1 METNISSAQ
10 KEVPE
15 LPPPS
20 QQSLTQ
26 GFEAQEPL
34 EKIDSIILNKDTA
47 CNNLISKQTTVE
59 PGIVSTQPDRVLEPS
74 RTPDHDLLNA
84 IVLDTWST
92 EAHCSDTLGEGPPY
106 FKDFAGIDLIFR
118 WLRQIDNAKDG
129 RCGRTDPKV
138 LVHRLRVIKEKF
150 DRALL
155 ARSLTKIV
163 QKSGRG
169 IPAEEGCVEEESAG
183 GDSLREATIEDGSF
197 EGITLLGSTGEVAS
211 TEGSIGEDI
220 VPEVGTGHDSFDDD
234 SFVEGMALNNSSA
247 GARSPNEMNPETRR
261 DMTPGVPRHVKAT
274 KIGLRMVLMYTEGMF
289 RHRRTLNDSVWVACL
304 AMGKKVLGKSQA
316 EPETR
321 LFLAESPEL
330 WKELEMCFAQAMS
343 EIERQSF
350 ISVDAANEASGASNA
365 DVMLA
370 NQVNLTKDLE
380 RLNDLLMIARNML
393 ATTNKA
399 QNLAATSAFDK
410 QVIKY
415 IDLCV
420 RVTARGYDGD
430 NNQRAEAQ
438 WTSIIG
444 FYKKVLITCLQ
455 FLHNLVMHNETRKL
469 HLWLELFGKS
479 KSSDP
484 FFDVQLTRV
493 SQDPTVPESTDE
505 RRSSAGNEATNHIG
519 SPETSVPTN
528 GHGNTNKLE
537 QEEATPFT
545 DSQSDYENAFNKG
558 TALLMHKVEQ
568 LRMEVSDTVQD
579 HAQLQMTETDADS
592 NENGIA
598 SNQQP
603 SQPRRL
609 GEGDPVGIFGQTES
623 SVNPDEIRDEDMRV
637 LKTPESA
644 AKTLSEAKD
653 QLMAR
658 LQEPAPA
665 PLGRNRPPMRHNL
678 SEQAVNEEGQQY
690 SGYAETQLSDIA
702 ADGSAEDEDDEDEEG
717 LLGVSDQERGLLTDI
732 PLVLG
737 PQEIEALPMLIQL
750 GIMRIPHDASRTE
763 ETTSRLNKMQAV
775 RCNLLLA
782 QDTGRN
788 LLRELL
794 IFIAAWDLQDDEFYF
809 KLMMC
814 ILEDILHNGLMPFA
828 YQTFGEL
835 KDIVSPAQSIIIKIL
850 TQIFRKKQGLPPANG
865 AEAPIGSSLRR
876 EAPTRVDLLI
886 VRYIFTVFRQSIIP
900 ETCALIYLQGQ
911 IRLGVAFPEDFPLTL
926 WDMERVYEGVYQFL
940 EFFAVLTENET
951 WKELLVRW
959 EIVSELVTLLRELDA
974 SIPKAPLTATSQP
987 TAQTQPASNGTADP
1001 LDTVQDPTSAPLLI
1015 ERPYDPVPND
1025 APPPSV
1031 YEGDSSRP
1039 DSPDPDLTDPHPAEF
1054 EWRNLKKLV
1063 VLVLSSLVWKSPAVQ
1078 DQIRQYGGVE
1088 MVLSCCNYDANNPY
1102 IREHAIMCLRFLLE
1116 NCPRNQQIVEQLEA
1130 RKVVPDE
1137 VLDKQGYE
1145 TFIDAEGKVGLRRK
1159 DGVVV
1164 HADMA

>member
-1 METNISSAQ
+1 MD
-10 KEVPE
+10 PE
-15 LPPPS
+15 L
-20 QQSLTQ
+20 
-26 GFEAQEPL
+26 
-34 EKIDSIILNKDTA
+34 
-47 CNNLISKQTTVE
+47 
-59 PGIVSTQPDRVLEPS
+59 
-74 RTPDHDLLNA
+74 
-84 IVLDTWST
+84 
-92 EAHCSDTLGEGPPY
+92 
-106 FKDFAGIDLIFR
+106 
-118 WLRQIDNAKDG
+118 
-129 RCGRTDPKV
+129 
-138 LVHRLRVIKEKF
+138 
-150 DRALL
+150 
-155 ARSLTKIV
+155 
-163 QKSGRG
+163 
-169 IPAEEGCVEEESAG
+169 
-183 GDSLREATIEDGSF
+183 
-197 EGITLLGSTGEVAS
+197 
-211 TEGSIGEDI
+211 
-220 VPEVGTGHDSFDDD
+220 
-234 SFVEGMALNNSSA
+234 
-247 GARSPNEMNPETRR
+247 RR
-261 DMTPGVPRHVKAT
+261 DMNPGVPKHVKAT

-289 RHRRTLNDSVWVACL
+289 RHRRTLNDSVWAACL
-304 AMGKKVLGKSQA
+304 AMGKKVLAKSQA
-316 EPETR
+316 EPEAR
-321 LFLAESPEL
+321 QFLAESPEI
-330 WKELEMCFAQAMS
+330 WKELEMCFAQAMP
-343 EIERQSF
+343 EIERESF
-350 ISVDAANEASGASNA
+350 ISVDAANEANGASNA

-430 NNQRAEAQ
+430 SNQRAEAQ
-438 WTSIIG
+438 WTTIIG

-484 FFDVQLTRV
+484 FFDVQFTRV
-493 SQDPTVPESTDE
+493 DQGPSIPELEDGQSSSTRNE
-505 RRSSAGNEATNHIG
+505 QTHHAGSSEI
-519 SPETSVPTN
+519 SVPADGLAKATD
-528 GHGNTNKLE
+528 LE
-537 QEEATPFT
+537 QEEVTPFT
-545 DSQSDYENAFNKG
+545 DSQSDYENAFKQG

-568 LRMEVSDTVQD
+568 LRMEVSDPTPQARKLSGVESIKT
-579 HAQLQMTETDADS
+579 LETA
-592 NENGIA
+592 G
-598 SNQQP
+598 
-603 SQPRRL
+603 
-609 GEGDPVGIFGQTES
+609 S
-623 SVNPDEIRDEDMRV
+623 SVNSDEIRDEDMRI

-658 LQEPAPA
+658 LQEPTPA
-665 PLGRNRPPMRHNL
+665 PLGRNRPPIRHNP
-678 SEQAVNEEGQQY
+678 SEQAVNDEGQQY

-702 ADGSAEDEDDEDEEG
+702 ADGSAEDEDEEDEEG

-750 GIMRIPHDASRTE
+750 GIMRIPHDASKSE
-763 ETTSRLNKMQAV
+763 EVTSSLNKMQAV

-782 QDTGRN
+782 QDAGRN

-850 TQIFRKKQGLPPANG
+850 TQIFRKKQGLPPVNG
-865 AEAPIGSSLRR
+865 AEAPAGLPPRR

-911 IRLGVAFPEDFPLTL
+911 IRQGAAFPEDFPLTL

-951 WKELLVRW
+951 WKDLLVRW

-974 SIPKAPLTATSQP
+974 SIPKAPLTATSPP
-987 TAQTQPASNGTADP
+987 TAHPQAASNGTPDAPDSS
-1001 LDTVQDPTSAPLLI
+1001 QDPTVAAAPLLI
-1015 ERPYDPVPND
+1015 ERPYDPVPPD
-1025 APPPSV
+1025 ARPASV
-1031 YEGDSSRP
+1031 YEGESSSRP
-1039 DSPDPDLTDPHPAEF
+1039 ESPDAELADPHPAEF

-1063 VLVLSSLVWKSPAVQ
+1063 VLVLSSLVWKAPAVQ
-1078 DQIRQYGGVE
+1078 EQIRRHGGVE
-1088 MVLSCCNYDANNPY
+1088 MVLGCCAYDAHNPY

-1116 NCPRNQQIVEQLEA
+1116 NCPRNQLIVEQLEA
-1130 RKVVPDE
+1130 RKVVPNE

-1145 TFIDAEGKVGLRRK
+1145 TFIDGEGKVGLRRK
-1159 DGVVV
+1159 DGGVVR
-1164 HADMA
+1164 ADV

>member
-1 METNISSAQ
+1 
-10 KEVPE
+10 
-15 LPPPS
+15 
-20 QQSLTQ
+20 
-26 GFEAQEPL
+26 
-34 EKIDSIILNKDTA
+34 
-47 CNNLISKQTTVE
+47 
-59 PGIVSTQPDRVLEPS
+59 
-74 RTPDHDLLNA
+74 
-84 IVLDTWST
+84 
-92 EAHCSDTLGEGPPY
+92 
-106 FKDFAGIDLIFR
+106 
-118 WLRQIDNAKDG
+118 
-129 RCGRTDPKV
+129 
-138 LVHRLRVIKEKF
+138 
-150 DRALL
+150 
-155 ARSLTKIV
+155 
-163 QKSGRG
+163 
-169 IPAEEGCVEEESAG
+169 
-183 GDSLREATIEDGSF
+183 
-197 EGITLLGSTGEVAS
+197 
-211 TEGSIGEDI
+211 
-220 VPEVGTGHDSFDDD
+220 
-234 SFVEGMALNNSSA
+234 
-247 GARSPNEMNPETRR
+247 
-261 DMTPGVPRHVKAT
+261 
-274 KIGLRMVLMYTEGMF
+274 
-289 RHRRTLNDSVWVACL
+289 
-304 AMGKKVLGKSQA
+304 
-316 EPETR
+316 
-321 LFLAESPEL
+321 
-330 WKELEMCFAQAMS
+330 
-343 EIERQSF
+343 
-350 ISVDAANEASGASNA
+350 
-365 DVMLA
+365 
-370 NQVNLTKDLE
+370 
-380 RLNDLLMIARNML
+380 
-393 ATTNKA
+393 
-399 QNLAATSAFDK
+399 
-410 QVIKY
+410 
-415 IDLCV
+415 
-420 RVTARGYDGD
+420 
-430 NNQRAEAQ
+430 
-438 WTSIIG
+438 
-444 FYKKVLITCLQ
+444 
-455 FLHNLVMHNETRKL
+455 MHNETRKL

-479 KSSDP
+479 KASDP

-493 SQDPTVPESTDE
+493 RQGPADSEPVDGQ
-505 RRSSAGNEATNHIG
+505 RSLAGNEGTSQRG
-519 SPETSVPTN
+519 SPETSVPAN
-528 GHGNTNKLE
+528 GHANTDEVE

-579 HAQLQMTETDADS
+579 HGQLQMKEPDTTS
-592 NENGIA
+592 NEDGIA
-598 SNQQP
+598 SSQHP
-603 SQPRRL
+603 SQARKIT
-609 GEGDPVGIFGQTES
+609 GGDPVETIGQTDS
-623 SVNPDEIRDEDMRV
+623 SLNPDEIRDEDMRI

-665 PLGRNRPPMRHNL
+665 PLGRNRPPIRHNV
-678 SEQAVNEEGQQY
+678 SEQAVNDEGQQY

-750 GIMRIPHDASRTE
+750 GIMRIPQDASRTE

-850 TQIFRKKQGLPPANG
+850 TQIFRKKQGLPPVNG

-911 IRLGVAFPEDFPLTL
+911 IRIGVAFPEDFPLTL

-974 SIPKAPLTATSQP
+974 SIPKAPLTATPQP
-987 TAQTQPASNGTADP
+987 TTAPTPAPNGTADDHP
-1001 LDTVQDPTSAPLLI
+1001 DPTTQDPTSAPLLI
-1015 ERPYDPVPND
+1015 ERPYDPVPTD
-1025 APPPSV
+1025 ARPPSV

-1039 DSPDPDLTDPHPAEF
+1039 ESPDPDLTDPHPAEF

-1063 VLVLSSLVWKSPAVQ
+1063 VLVLSSLVWKAPAVQ

-1116 NCPRNQQIVEQLEA
+1116 NCPRNQLIVEQLEA
-1130 RKVVPDE
+1130 RKVVPNE

-1145 TFIDAEGKVGLRRK
+1145 TFIDTEGKVGLRRK

-1164 HADMA
+1164 HADLA

>member
-1 METNISSAQ
+1 MERPNTGIDQ
-10 KEVPE
+10 KRILE
-15 LPPPS
+15 LPPP
-20 QQSLTQ
+20 Q
-26 GFEAQEPL
+26 G
-34 EKIDSIILNKDTA
+34 
-47 CNNLISKQTTVE
+47 LI
-59 PGIVSTQPDRVLEPS
+59 
-74 RTPDHDLLNA
+74 
-84 IVLDTWST
+84 
-92 EAHCSDTLGEGPPY
+92 EG
-106 FKDFAGIDLIFR
+106 
-118 WLRQIDNAKDG
+118 
-129 RCGRTDPKV
+129 T
-138 LVHRLRVIKEKF
+138 
-150 DRALL
+150 
-155 ARSLTKIV
+155 
-163 QKSGRG
+163 
-169 IPAEEGCVEEESAG
+169 
-183 GDSLREATIEDGSF
+183 
-197 EGITLLGSTGEVAS
+197 TGE
-211 TEGSIGEDI
+211 EIGS
-220 VPEVGTGHDSFDDD
+220 GTGAGHANDRLIQ
-234 SFVEGMALNNSSA
+234 EMPLKPSSA
-247 GARSPNEMNPETRR
+247 EAGPASEMNPEIQGDANPEPRR
-261 DMTPGVPRHVKAT
+261 ATDPGVPRHVKAT
-274 KIGLRMVLMYTEGMF
+274 NIGLRMVLMYTEGMF

-321 LFLAESPEL
+321 QFLAESPEV
-330 WKELEMCFAQAMS
+330 WKELELCFVQAMP

-380 RLNDLLMIARNML
+380 RLNDLLMIARNLL

-444 FYKKVLITCLQ
+444 FYKKLLITCLQ
-455 FLHNLVMHNETRKL
+455 FLHNLIMHNETRKL

-493 SQDPTVPESTDE
+493 SQGPP
-505 RRSSAGNEATNHIG
+505 N
-519 SPETSVPTN
+519 PETADGQKPTAGSEVTHDLGASGSSGPANAHATTN
-528 GHGNTNKLE
+528 GLE
-537 QEEATPFT
+537 QDEAPPFT
-545 DSQSDYENAFNKG
+545 DSQGDYENAFDKG

-568 LRMEVSDTVQD
+568 LRLEVSDTLQG
-579 HAQLQMTETDADS
+579 HAQLQMTDPNTISNTD
-592 NENGIA
+592 GIVPT
-598 SNQQP
+598 QHP
-603 SQPRRL
+603 SQGRSPS
-609 GEGDPVGIFGQTES
+609 EGYPAGTVGQIHT
-623 SVNPDEIRDEDMRV
+623 SVHPDEIRDEDMRII
-637 LKTPESA
+637 KTPEAA

-665 PLGRNRPPMRHNL
+665 PLGRNRPPIRHNV
-678 SEQAVNEEGQQY
+678 SEQGVNEEGQQY
-690 SGYAETQLSDIA
+690 TSYAETQLSDIA
-702 ADGSAEDEDDEDEEG
+702 ADGSAEDEEDEDEEG
-717 LLGVSDQERGLLTDI
+717 PLGMSDQERGLLTDI

-750 GIMRIPHDASRTE
+750 GIMRIPQDASRTD
-763 ETTSRLNKMQAV
+763 ETTSGLNKMQAV

-809 KLMMC
+809 KLMMS

-850 TQIFRKKQGLPPANG
+850 TQIFRKKQGLPPVNG
-865 AEAPIGSSLRR
+865 AEAPPGSSLRR
-876 EAPTRVDLLI
+876 DAPTRVDLLI

-974 SIPKAPLTATSQP
+974 SIPKAPLAATPQPTSQP
-987 TAQTQPASNGTADP
+987 RPATSNGPADP
-1001 LDTVQDPTSAPLLI
+1001 PDRPADPTTPAPLLI
-1015 ERPYDPVPND
+1015 ERPYDPVPTD
-1025 APPPSV
+1025 AHPASA

-1039 DSPDPDLTDPHPAEF
+1039 ESPDADGADPHPAEF

-1063 VLVLSSLVWKSPAVQ
+1063 VLVLSSLVWKAPAVQ
-1078 DQIRQYGGVE
+1078 EQIRRYGGVE
-1088 MVLSCCNYDANNPY
+1088 MVLGCCSYDAHNPY

-1116 NCPRNQQIVEQLEA
+1116 NCPANQQIVEQLEA
-1130 RKVVPDE
+1130 RKVVPNE

-1164 HADMA
+1164 HKNMV

>member
-1 METNISSAQ
+1 
-10 KEVPE
+10 
-15 LPPPS
+15 
-20 QQSLTQ
+20 
-26 GFEAQEPL
+26 
-34 EKIDSIILNKDTA
+34 
-47 CNNLISKQTTVE
+47 
-59 PGIVSTQPDRVLEPS
+59 
-74 RTPDHDLLNA
+74 
-84 IVLDTWST
+84 
-92 EAHCSDTLGEGPPY
+92 
-106 FKDFAGIDLIFR
+106 
-118 WLRQIDNAKDG
+118 
-129 RCGRTDPKV
+129 
-138 LVHRLRVIKEKF
+138 
-150 DRALL
+150 
-155 ARSLTKIV
+155 
-163 QKSGRG
+163 
-169 IPAEEGCVEEESAG
+169 
-183 GDSLREATIEDGSF
+183 
-197 EGITLLGSTGEVAS
+197 
-211 TEGSIGEDI
+211 
-220 VPEVGTGHDSFDDD
+220 
-234 SFVEGMALNNSSA
+234 
-247 GARSPNEMNPETRR
+247 MNPETRR
-261 DMTPGVPRHVKAT
+261 DMNPGVPKHVKAT
-274 KIGLRMVLMYTEGMF
+274 KIGLRMAIMYTEGMF

-304 AMGKKVLGKSQA
+304 AMGKKVLAKTQA

-321 LFLAESPEL
+321 QFLAESPEL
-330 WKELEMCFAQAMS
+330 WKELELCFAQAMP

-430 NNQRAEAQ
+430 NNQRAEAV

-479 KSSDP
+479 KASDP

-493 SQDPTVPESTDE
+493 RQGPADSEPVDGQ
-505 RRSSAGNEATNHIG
+505 RSLAGNEGTSQRG
-519 SPETSVPTN
+519 SPETSVPAN
-528 GHGNTNKLE
+528 GHANTDEVE

-579 HAQLQMTETDADS
+579 HGQLQMKEPDTNS
-592 NENGIA
+592 NEDGIA
-598 SNQQP
+598 SSQHP
-603 SQPRRL
+603 SQARKIT
-609 GEGDPVGIFGQTES
+609 GGDPVETIGQTDS
-623 SVNPDEIRDEDMRV
+623 SLNPDEIRDEDMRI

-665 PLGRNRPPMRHNL
+665 PLGRNRPPIRHNV
-678 SEQAVNEEGQQY
+678 SEQAVNDEGQQY

-750 GIMRIPHDASRTE
+750 GIMRIPQDASRTE

-850 TQIFRKKQGLPPANG
+850 TQIFRKKQGLPPVNG

-911 IRLGVAFPEDFPLTL
+911 IRIGVAFPEDFPLTL

-974 SIPKAPLTATSQP
+974 SIPKAPLTATPQP
-987 TAQTQPASNGTADP
+987 TTAPTPAPNGTADDHP
-1001 LDTVQDPTSAPLLI
+1001 DPTTQDPTSAPLLI
-1015 ERPYDPVPND
+1015 ERPYDPVPTD
-1025 APPPSV
+1025 ARPPSV

-1039 DSPDPDLTDPHPAEF
+1039 ESPDPDLTDPHPAEF

-1063 VLVLSSLVWKSPAVQ
+1063 VLVLSSLVWKAPAVQ

-1116 NCPRNQQIVEQLEA
+1116 NCPRNQLIVEQLEA
-1130 RKVVPDE
+1130 RKVVPNE

-1145 TFIDAEGKVGLRRK
+1145 TFIDTEGKVGLRRK

-1164 HADMA
+1164 HADLA